1 MSETM
6 ESQSKM
12 NTEKT
17 IDDQL
22 SVFRL
27 TIDELDK
34 QMLTLLARRFEVVH
48 AIGEVK
54 SKAGLPFRDDQRWQ
68 SMLERI
74 VKQATEMEMDPEFI
88 KALYDLIHEHSVALE
103 EKGAQ

>member
-1 MSETM
+1 MMSDTL
-6 ESQSKM
+6 QSAKSL
-12 NTEKT
+12 
-17 IDDQL
+17 DDQL

-54 SKAGLPFRDDQRWQ
+54 SNAGLPYRDDQRWQ
-68 SMLERI
+68 SMLARI
-74 VKQATEMEMDPEFI
+74 VKQSREMDLDPEFI
-88 KALYDLIHEHSVALE
+88 KQLYDLIHEHSVALE
-103 EKGAQ
+103 EKGAK